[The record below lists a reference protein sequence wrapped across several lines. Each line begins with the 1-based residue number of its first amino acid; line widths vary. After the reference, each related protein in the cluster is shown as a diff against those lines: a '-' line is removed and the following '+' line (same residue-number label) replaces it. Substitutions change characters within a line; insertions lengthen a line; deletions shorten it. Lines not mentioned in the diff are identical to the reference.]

1 MEQTELKE
9 ILDQHQLW
17 LAAKGGSRA
26 DLRGANLTNANL
38 TNAYL
43 HGANLSGANLSGAN
57 LEDADLTNTILDKK
71 AEKQPEVASVKSE
84 NLRSEFE
91 ALAKKHGLQITCL
104 EFKMI

>member
-1 MEQTELKE
+1 MEQSELKE
-9 ILDQHQLW
+9 ILEQHKLW
-17 LAAKGGSRA
+17 IDGKGGQR
-26 DLRGANLTNANL
+26 ANLEDANL
-38 TNAYL
+38 SDANL